1 MLLFT
6 FRGRFRTLK
15 GMLVNVIVGG
25 AEGDTTGDRK
35 GVILM
40 STEVVGIHMV
50 EALDDTVG
58 G

>member
-1 MLLFT
+1 
-6 FRGRFRTLK
+6 
-15 GMLVNVIVGG
+15 MLVNVIVGG
-25 AEGDTTGDRK
+25 AKGDTTGGRK
-35 GVILM
+35 GIIMM